1 MKTSK
6 ANCRSVQTHNNAV
19 VVATYNAIQ
28 FPLEEGATVCGYAVD
43 IDGAMVPGVIV
54 GKEKARAVFEEEVRE
69 HKSAPAIA
77 EQVAGNMFQTRIHPF
92 RAKVPREKKEN
103 RRQELIDFLF

>member
-1 MKTSK
+1 M
-6 ANCRSVQTHNNAV
+6 
-19 VVATYNAIQ
+19 
-28 FPLEEGATVCGYAVD
+28 CGYAVD
-43 IDGAMVPGVIV
+43 IEGAMVSGVIV

-92 RAKVPREKKEN
+92 KSKV
-103 RRQELIDFLF
+103 LVLFF

>member
-1 MKTSK
+1 M
-6 ANCRSVQTHNNAV
+6 
-19 VVATYNAIQ
+19 
-28 FPLEEGATVCGYAVD
+28 CGYAVD
-43 IDGAMVPGVIV
+43 IEGAMVSGVIV

-92 RAKVPREKKEN
+92 KSKVLVLFFFKKKLYNEKPVFKFKLRIHDEF
-103 RRQELIDFLF
+103 E